1 MHENA
6 VSKAFFCASMVI
18 IIGNGSRINFW
29 QDHWLDGCCITE
41 LVPDLYQ
48 AVSSRRR
55 KTRLVNSCEFHFPNS
70 LLPCEFT

>member
-29 QDHWLDGCCITE
+29 QDHWLDGCRRACARSLSGCVKPQTE
-41 LVPDLYQ
+41 DSPG
-48 AVSSRRR
+48 
-55 KTRLVNSCEFHFPNS
+55 
-70 LLPCEFT
+70 EFT